1 MDAAIA
7 TTGVERPRF
16 KDATRVLTSI
26 LSPLEKRCLIWL
38 AQRMPARV
46 NSDHL
51 TGLALIAMFAAGVA
65 YWFASL
71 NPWIGLM
78 VVNVCLALNW
88 FGDSL
93 DGTLARVRQH
103 QRPRYGF
110 YVDHI
115 VDAFGMLFLVG
126 GMSLSGYMSPYVA
139 LGLLAAYFMLS
150 IEVYLA
156 TYSLGT
162 FTITYF
168 KVGPTELRICWRSV
182 TSRCCTPDGDDLGP
196 PYQLFDV
203 GGVVAIIGLM
213 VTLVVSTI
221 RHTRELTGPS
231 RSRRDDNREDS
242 ATIRALQR
250 GRRPGDWR
258 AAHDAVG
265 ARRFLG
271 RRLRGSRRLS
281 QSDAP
286 SSTTSSGISAGRGAT
301 AALDGAAASS
311 PSFGSR
317 ARTASF
323 RLPATS
329 PSCCC
334 SSVAR
339 A

>member
-7 TTGVERPRF
+7 TAGVERPRF

-51 TGLALIAMFAAGVA
+51 TGLALIAMLAAGVA

-71 NPWIGLM
+71 NPWMGLM
-78 VVNVCLALNW
+78 VVNVCLAVNW

-168 KVGPTELRICWRSV
+168 KVGPTELRILLAIGNLALLVHPTATIFGRQ
-182 TSRCCTPDGDDLGP
+182 
-196 PYQLFDV
+196 YQLFDV

-221 RHTRELTGPS
+221 RHTRELY
-231 RSRRDDNREDS
+231 
-242 ATIRALQR
+242 RAEPLPR
-250 GRRPGDWR
+250 G
-258 AAHDAVG
+258 
-265 ARRFLG
+265 
-271 RRLRGSRRLS
+271 
-281 QSDAP
+281 
-286 SSTTSSGISAGRGAT
+286 
-301 AALDGAAASS
+301 
-311 PSFGSR
+311 
-317 ARTASF
+317 
-323 RLPATS
+323 
-329 PSCCC
+329 
-334 SSVAR
+334 
-339 A
+339 

>member
-51 TGLALIAMFAAGVA
+51 TGLALIAMLGAGVA

-115 VDAFGMLFLVG
+115 VDAFGTLFLVG

-156 TYSLGT
+156 TYALGT

-168 KVGPTELRICWRSV
+168 KVGPTELRILLATGNLALLVHPTATIFDRQ
-182 TSRCCTPDGDDLGP
+182 
-196 PYQLFDV
+196 YQLFDV

-221 RHTRELTGPS
+221 RHTRELY
-231 RSRRDDNREDS
+231 
-242 ATIRALQR
+242 RAE
-250 GRRPGDWR
+250 PIPK
-258 AAHDAVG
+258 A
-265 ARRFLG
+265 
-271 RRLRGSRRLS
+271 
-281 QSDAP
+281 
-286 SSTTSSGISAGRGAT
+286 
-301 AALDGAAASS
+301 
-311 PSFGSR
+311 
-317 ARTASF
+317 
-323 RLPATS
+323 
-329 PSCCC
+329 
-334 SSVAR
+334 
-339 A
+339 

>member
-51 TGLALIAMFAAGVA
+51 TGLALIAMLAAGVA

-71 NPWIGLM
+71 NPWIGLI
-78 VVNVCLALNW
+78 VVNVCLAVNW

-156 TYSLGT
+156 TYALGT

-168 KVGPTELRICWRSV
+168 KVGPTELRILLAIGNLALLVHPTATIFGRQ
-182 TSRCCTPDGDDLGP
+182 
-196 PYQLFDV
+196 YQLFDV

-221 RHTRELTGPS
+221 RHTRELY
-231 RSRRDDNREDS
+231 
-242 ATIRALQR
+242 RAE
-250 GRRPGDWR
+250 PIPK
-258 AAHDAVG
+258 A
-265 ARRFLG
+265 
-271 RRLRGSRRLS
+271 
-281 QSDAP
+281 
-286 SSTTSSGISAGRGAT
+286 
-301 AALDGAAASS
+301 
-311 PSFGSR
+311 
-317 ARTASF
+317 
-323 RLPATS
+323 
-329 PSCCC
+329 
-334 SSVAR
+334 
-339 A
+339 

>member
-16 KDATRVLTSI
+16 KDATRVLSSI

-51 TGLALIAMFAAGVA
+51 TGLALIAMLGAGVA
-65 YWFASL
+65 YGFASL

-78 VVNVCLALNW
+78 AVNICLALNW

-168 KVGPTELRICWRSV
+168 KVGPTELRILLAIGNLALLVHPTATIFGRQ
-182 TSRCCTPDGDDLGP
+182 
-196 PYQLFDV
+196 YQLFDV
-203 GGVVAIIGLM
+203 GGVVAITGLM

-221 RHTRELTGPS
+221 RHTRELY
-231 RSRRDDNREDS
+231 
-242 ATIRALQR
+242 RAEPLPR
-250 GRRPGDWR
+250 G
-258 AAHDAVG
+258 
-265 ARRFLG
+265 
-271 RRLRGSRRLS
+271 
-281 QSDAP
+281 
-286 SSTTSSGISAGRGAT
+286 
-301 AALDGAAASS
+301 
-311 PSFGSR
+311 
-317 ARTASF
+317 
-323 RLPATS
+323 
-329 PSCCC
+329 
-334 SSVAR
+334 
-339 A
+339 

>member
-51 TGLALIAMFAAGVA
+51 TGLALIAMLGAGVA

-156 TYSLGT
+156 TYALGT

-168 KVGPTELRICWRSV
+168 KVGPTELRILLAIGNLALLVHPTATIFGRQ
-182 TSRCCTPDGDDLGP
+182 
-196 PYQLFDV
+196 YQLFDV

-221 RHTRELTGPS
+221 RHTRELY
-231 RSRRDDNREDS
+231 
-242 ATIRALQR
+242 RAE
-250 GRRPGDWR
+250 PIPK
-258 AAHDAVG
+258 A
-265 ARRFLG
+265 
-271 RRLRGSRRLS
+271 
-281 QSDAP
+281 
-286 SSTTSSGISAGRGAT
+286 
-301 AALDGAAASS
+301 
-311 PSFGSR
+311 
-317 ARTASF
+317 
-323 RLPATS
+323 
-329 PSCCC
+329 
-334 SSVAR
+334 
-339 A
+339 